1 VLVLVRVK
9 AHVSLG
15 VDFAQVCSVWCVVCV
30 CTVRNT
36 LPSIVNDEARAVA
49 LPSLLSFVVASVS
62 VDL

>member
-15 VDFAQVCSVWCVVCV
+15 VDFAQVCSVCSVCV